1 MIVPLMTEKEIESE
15 ILKEVQEL
23 DNTRD
28 RFSKNFRRLVLKS
41 SKFPVTKLYA
51 CKTKKKN
58 LFKLVY
64 TVTKRSQHDSPNLGI
79 FCIYE
84 RKEGKYMVAYSCLDK
99 KITIFSPHF
108 FLRYRER
115 ILKNESLP
123 MLDVIDTYIRNNKAL
138 MSFVINRELVEAYRC
153 FEKNYSDEKINLVA
167 STADGFCFSEE
178 HGNVTIVKTIISRE
192 MLTKAQKPFLLELEK
207 ETTEIKFP
215 WE

>member
-1 MIVPLMTEKEIESE
+1 
-15 ILKEVQEL
+15 
-23 DNTRD
+23 
-28 RFSKNFRRLVLKS
+28 
-41 SKFPVTKLYA
+41 
-51 CKTKKKN
+51 
-58 LFKLVY
+58 
-64 TVTKRSQHDSPNLGI
+64 
-79 FCIYE
+79 
-84 RKEGKYMVAYSCLDK
+84 
-99 KITIFSPHF
+99 
-108 FLRYRER
+108 
-115 ILKNESLP
+115 
-123 MLDVIDTYIRNNKAL
+123 